1 MRAAPAS
8 LTLIADRVE
17 QRLRTLLEVETER
30 WRALD
35 EEIVAPLE
43 SLRALLLAGGKRL
56 RPAFCHWGFV
66 GAGGDPD
73 DPVVAD
79 AGAAFELLHAFAL
92 IHDDVMDGSSTRRGA
107 RTAHLDYS
115 DRHEVEGWRGEPRRF
130 GEGVAI
136 LLGDLAF
143 VYADQYLPASNA
155 EAMAVWHELRIEL
168 NIGQYL
174 DIVGTARGQ
183 TNRVAAERIAR
194 YKSGKYTVERPL
206 HLGAALAGRFGELAP
221 ALSAY
226 GLPLGDAFQLRDD
239 MLGAFG
245 ESSLTGKPVGDDLR
259 EGKPTP
265 MLAIA
270 ASRAGKQHAELL
282 HRVGAPDLD
291 EQEVAALQAVIVD
304 TGAQAEAEAA
314 ITALTDQAVRAIER
328 APIAGLAR
336 DELVELAYYV
346 AWRQR

>member
-1 MRAAPAS
+1 MSSAPAS
-8 LTLIADRVE
+8 LTVIAEGVE
-17 QRLRTLLEVETER
+17 QRLRALLESEIER

-35 EEIVAPLE
+35 PEIVAPLE
-43 SLRALLLAGGKRL
+43 SLGALLLAGGKRL

-66 GAGGDPD
+66 GAGGNAD

-92 IHDDVMDGSSTRRGA
+92 IHDDVMDGSSTRRGV
-107 RTAHLDYS
+107 RTAHLEYAT
-115 DRHEVEGWRGEPRRF
+115 RHAIGDWRGEARRF

-136 LLGDLAF
+136 LMGDLAF
-143 VYADQYLPASNA
+143 VYADQFLPASNA

-168 NIGQYL
+168 NVGQYL
-174 DIVGTARGQ
+174 DIVGTARSQ
-183 TNRVAAERIAR
+183 TNRLAAERIAR

-206 HLGAALAGRFGELAP
+206 HLGAALAGRFGDLAP

-245 ESSLTGKPVGDDLR
+245 ESALTGKPVGDDLR

-291 EQEVAALQAVIVD
+291 EDEVAALQAVIVD

-314 ITALTDQAVRAIER
+314 ITALTEQAVRAIAE
-328 APIAGLAR
+328 APVTTPAR
-336 DELVELAYYV
+336 DELIELAYYV